1 MFTPLT
7 SHAHLRGAG
16 PPGDAHAGLRL
27 RACTGRDLE
36 RAARDLDLAVG
47 GRHRLSAD
55 EHLGLGRGDGCAS
68 LMRALHH
75 CSHVEQAT
83 WHERPPFYFWIKSA
97 PLLMSVTPLI
107 WILGAVIVTPSG
119 PTTIVDWP
127 LFSTMPDVVRG
138 EAGPSQIWTRFC
150 SVVCRRMCATG
161 GLGSTAADG
170 TVPVSQKPP
179 LQIGLL
185 ASPSSN
191 STQTL
196 ACGGATM

>member
-1 MFTPLT
+1 MRTFVARVPQVTLT
-7 SHAHLRGAG
+7 QGCGFVPAPAG
-16 PPGDAHAGLRL
+16 TWNGQPATLIW
-27 RACTGRDLE
+27 
-36 RAARDLDLAVG
+36 
-47 GRHRLSAD
+47 LSA
-55 EHLGLGRGDGCAS
+55 
-68 LMRALHH
+68 
-75 CSHVEQAT
+75 VAT
-83 WHERPPFYFWIKSA
+83 A
-97 PLLMSVTPLI
+97 C
-107 WILGAVIVTPSG
+107 

-170 TVPVSQKPP
+170 TVPVSHKPP

-196 ACGGATM
+196 ACGGGTM